1 MGHESEQTLLEGSKA
16 AFDLALGLWG
26 GSDQVGDVEGAQGAL
41 ELAFGVGVVAA
52 RTRPEKA
59 QAVGVDD
66 LGNAVGLERLAEV
79 EEVVPCRV
87 GGDEAA
93 RHVEA
98 GMIVDGEQERL
109 FAGGGPPLVDGAVV
123 LPKFADGGAA
133 EPAIDTLLSGRERYQ
148 VGEVKFDV
156 GLDARTRPNKS
167 TEAFQLVGD
176 KLKVRRVL
184 NGQEAFEKGVDL
196 GGPEAAVVASAR
208 FRAVGVTTGEPGGL
222 HAVELGSADTQLG
235 GGGLGV
241 QEAVVESVE
250 CLEDEL
256 RWQAVDDLLLF
267 KSA

>member
-1 MGHESEQTLLEGSKA
+1 MGHESDQTLLEGSKA

-26 GSDQVGDVEGAQGAL
+26 GSDQVGNVEGAEGAL
-41 ELAFGVGVVAA
+41 ELAFGIGVIAA
-52 RTRPEKA
+52 RTRSEKA

-66 LGNAVGLERLAEV
+66 LGNAVGLECLAEV

-93 RHVEA
+93 RDVEA
-98 GMIVDGEQERL
+98 GVIIDGEQERL
-109 FAGGGPPLVDGAVV
+109 FAGSGPPLVDGAVV
-123 LPKFADGGAA
+123 LPEFADGGAA
-133 EPAIDTLLSGRERYQ
+133 KSAIDTFLSGRERNE

-156 GLDARTRPNKS
+156 GLNARTRPNKS
-167 TEAFQLVGD
+167 TEPFEFVGD
-176 KLKVRRVL
+176 KLEVRRVL
-184 NGQEAFEKGVDL
+184 NGQKAFEKGVDL
-196 GGPEAAVVASAR
+196 VGPEAAVVASAR
-208 FRAVGVTTGEPGGL
+208 FWAVGITTGKPGGL

-256 RWQAVDDLLLF
+256 RWQAVGDLLLF
-267 KSA
+267 KGA